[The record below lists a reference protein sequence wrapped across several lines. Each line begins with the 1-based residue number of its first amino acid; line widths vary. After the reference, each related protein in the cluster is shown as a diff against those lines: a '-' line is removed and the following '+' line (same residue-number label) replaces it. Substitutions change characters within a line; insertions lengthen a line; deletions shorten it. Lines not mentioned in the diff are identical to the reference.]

1 MFALGAIVSLSV
13 VFCGQRREA
22 FRFGGPDQPR
32 GQTPIYNI
40 DGTPSTANDSAGTAT
55 DGRAISF
62 TYQQGGALIGE
73 AITTVG
79 RTATCR
85 LPSTAREGF
94 TLTDQITSMYGY
106 NDSAA
111 AAQKAMML
119 SALSAKVTLADG
131 SEEVLDAA
139 RILSGEVAGVSLAMA
154 DGSELALNVPGSFGN
169 NRGWKLTFDKLPAGA
184 TVTVD
189 YTLTVDRAA
198 YVAAGGDLDGVVT
211 FRNAFAVST
220 ADGSVAEDSS
230 TGKVKVQPD
239 VSKKG
244 VVSSGKS
251 EDGNPLID
259 WSVDVRLQQI
269 FGAVELSNLETASI
283 KDVLDQR
290 LKYLGVSVEDS
301 RTTIAGTTTAPLE
314 EGRDY
319 EASFDEAT
327 RTLEVKLKNPSAHPD
342 VRVTIETE
350 VVGSVDGIGNSVDV
364 FVDGQ
369 YKGSGKTEVKDDL
382 VAVTAYGS
390 VVSAKAPTW
399 AASALKLVDG
409 GQGETPAGA
418 FTFSLVQVD
427 ESGNPIEGG
436 QSAEAVNGAD
446 GAISFDAITYGPRNI
461 AGAYWY
467 QITEKSTDELAAIY
481 KMDESIKTVK
491 VTLQK
496 GADGDYLL
504 SCEVVDGGDGAAA
517 DSVVFNNETIPEVP
531 DNPDKPGNPEKPDTP
546 EVPDSP
552 DAPQAPEAPGDENV
566 LSKTG
571 DGAPTAS
578 LLALALGGLGVAAIA
593 RRLCRQ

>member
-1 MFALGAIVSLSV
+1 M
-13 VFCGQRREA
+13 
-22 FRFGGPDQPR
+22 
-32 GQTPIYNI
+32 
-40 DGTPSTANDSAGTAT
+40 
-55 DGRAISF
+55 
-62 TYQQGGALIGE
+62 
-73 AITTVG
+73 
-79 RTATCR
+79 CR

-94 TLTDQITSMYGY
+94 TLTDQITTMYCY
-106 NDSAA
+106 NDSAV

-198 YVAAGGDLDGVVT
+198 YVAAGGDLDSVVT

-220 ADGSVAEDSS
+220 ADGSTAEDSS
-230 TGKVKVQPD
+230 TGKVKVQSD

-251 EDGNPLID
+251 EDGNPLIN

-269 FGAVELSNLETASI
+269 FGAVELLNLETASI

-301 RTTIAGTTTAPLE
+301 RTTIAGTTTTPLE

-327 RTLEVKLKNPSAHPD
+327 RTLEVKIKNPSEHPD
-342 VRVTIETE
+342 VRVTIKTE

-369 YKGSGKTEVKDDL
+369 HKGSDKTEVKDDL

-409 GQGETPAGA
+409 GQGETPTGA

-446 GAISFDAITYGPRNI
+446 GAISFDVITYGPRNI
-461 AGAYWY
+461 AGTYWY

-481 KMDESIKTVK
+481 KMDESVKTVK

-531 DNPDKPGNPEKPDTP
+531 DNPDKPGNPDKPDTP

-578 LLALALGGLGVAAIA
+578 LLALALGGLGLAAIA
-593 RRLCRQ
+593 RRLRRQ